1 MYSTVAKVMKVLKAH
16 GLYAEHLSGRT
27 IALTDKNG
35 KIYNTIDVTDDGCI
49 LDGDTTLSVLAW
61 LGY

>member
-16 GLYAEHLSGRT
+16 GLYAEHLSEWR

-35 KIYNTIDVTDDGCI
+35 KIYNTIDVTDDGRI
-49 LDGDTTLSVLAW
+49 IDKGITMSLAEW